1 MRLSYLSNMYA
12 CNGAASPDII
22 NKNLTNENDQFAM
35 LINDNDTHVVGDMY
49 VIGLNFAHIYI

>member
-1 MRLSYLSNMYA
+1 MYA

-22 NKNLTNENDQFAM
+22 KKNLTNEIDQFAM